1 MLLQKY
7 FETRLAMIEDSLKSF
22 LSMDKSCD
30 KDLAAA
36 MNQAVFSGGKRWR
49 TLLLVATYEMLTGM
63 KKNRNLDNVLAAASA
78 VEIMHNAAFV
88 HDDLPC
94 VMNRKERRG
103 SSSTHIQY
111 GNATAILA
119 GDALY
124 TLAFEAL
131 GQISDPAKGIQA
143 VRILASYTHSYG
155 MIGGQAIALSNKR
168 KQMKINTLRYIDAKK
183 TGALLQASADIAC
196 LLANADENTR
206 QIMNNYALNLGLAYC
221 MIDDIAEDYARGGD
235 GLDGDVEFVP
245 SSRSSYTGLLGFD
258 KARKMVE
265 KMLDEAERLIK
276 PFDHNDVLMEFIQM
290 IQEQMP

>member
-1 MLLQKY
+1 
-7 FETRLAMIEDSLKSF
+7 MIEDTLQSF
-22 LSMDKSCD
+22 LKMDKSCD
-30 KDLAAA
+30 KELTAA

-63 KKNRNLDNVLAAASA
+63 KKNRNLDNALAAAAA
-78 VEIMHNAAFV
+78 VEIMHNAALI
-88 HDDLPC
+88 HDDLPA
-94 VMNRKERRG
+94 VMNHKERRG
-103 SSSTHIQY
+103 GPATHIEY

-131 GQISDPAKGIQA
+131 SHISDPNKAIQA

-155 MIGGQAIALSNKR
+155 MIGGQAIALINKR

-183 TGALLQASADIAC
+183 TGALLQASTDIAC

-221 MIDDIAEDYARGGD
+221 MIDDIATDYGRGGD
-235 GLDGDVEFVP
+235 GLDGDMEFTP

-276 PFDHNDVLMEFIQM
+276 PYEHNDVLIEFIQM